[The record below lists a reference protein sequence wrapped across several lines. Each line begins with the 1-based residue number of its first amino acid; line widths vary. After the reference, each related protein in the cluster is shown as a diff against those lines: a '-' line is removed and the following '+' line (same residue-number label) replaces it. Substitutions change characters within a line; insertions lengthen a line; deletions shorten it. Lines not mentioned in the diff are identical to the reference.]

1 MKLRILLL
9 SLVPALFVCD
19 ANGASRRHP
28 TNNTP
33 VRATLAD
40 GQILMGEV
48 QTRSLSLI
56 SGSGTLEIP
65 LADVGEVV
73 PATGG
78 QLGEAE
84 GRVNVWLRNG
94 SELRGTWADPK
105 LAMSIQVGGAEVPLD
120 LPMND
125 LARFQL
131 QGNARW
137 PGGPVY
143 RMKTRF
149 GDDFLVDPSK
159 TQLILQNELGTF
171 APMLSEC
178 AYVAPVDD
186 PQGLWRVQL
195 QTGTVLLGH
204 LKDDKVTVAL
214 PMGPTEVSVPLD
226 SFVSLKI
233 ERWSPVATRTPM
245 SGSPVQAYE
254 QQASGTGSGVMAGL
268 PVDASTGYYDRTVEQ
283 APPAPMTVETA
294 EVVRTEASGWRNSPS
309 RARPS
314 AMAPAAA
321 PAEDEAALAPE
332 VSDWFDSSSLAETK
346 KAQE

>member
-9 SLVPALFVCD
+9 AFTPALFVCD
-19 ANGASRRHP
+19 ANGASRRAP

-48 QTRSLSLI
+48 QTRTLSLI

-84 GRVNVWLRNG
+84 GRVDVWLRNG
-94 SELRGTWADPK
+94 SELRGTWANPK
-105 LAMSIQVGGAEVPLD
+105 LAMSIQVGGSQVPLD
-120 LPMND
+120 LPMNE

-149 GDDFLVDPSK
+149 GDDFLVDPAK
-159 TQLILQNELGTF
+159 TQLVLENDLGTF
-171 APMLSEC
+171 SPMLSEC

-214 PMGPTEVSVPLD
+214 PMGPSEVSVPLD

-233 ERWSPVATRTPM
+233 ERWSPVATRTPV
-245 SGSPVQAYE
+245 SNVYPQERPVQDL
-254 QQASGTGSGVMAGL
+254 SPGVMAGL
-268 PVDASTGYYDRTVEQ
+268 PVDPQSGYYDRTVQAAPTQVYTEQ
-283 APPAPMTVETA
+283 A
-294 EVVRTEASGWRNSPS
+294 EVVRGESSSLRMPS

-314 AMAPAAA
+314 MAA
-321 PAEDEAALAPE
+321 PAPVAVEDEAAPAAE
-332 VSDWFDSSSLAETK
+332 EWFDSSSLAETK

>member
-1 MKLRILLL
+1 ML
-9 SLVPALFVCD
+9 STLLFVCTAD
-19 ANGASRRHP
+19 AASQRP
-28 TNNTP
+28 KSGDTP

-48 QTRSLSLI
+48 HTRTLRLI
-56 SGSGTLEIP
+56 SGTGTVDIP

-73 PATGG
+73 PASGD

-105 LAMSIQVGGAEVPLD
+105 LAMSILVGGTEIPID
-120 LPMND
+120 LPMNE
-125 LARFQL
+125 LSRFQL

-143 RMKTRF
+143 RMRTRF
-149 GDDFLVDPSK
+149 GDDFLVDPAR
-159 TQLILQNELGTF
+159 THLVLENELGTF
-171 APMLSEC
+171 SPMLSEC

-204 LKDDKVTVAL
+204 LQDDKVTVAL
-214 PMGPTEVSVPLD
+214 PMGPAEMSVPLD
-226 SFVSLKI
+226 QFVSLKI
-233 ERWSPVATRTPM
+233 ESWRPV
-245 SGSPVQAYE
+245 
-254 QQASGTGSGVMAGL
+254 
-268 PVDASTGYYDRTVEQ
+268 
-283 APPAPMTVETA
+283 
-294 EVVRTEASGWRNSPS
+294 
-309 RARPS
+309 
-314 AMAPAAA
+314 AAA
-321 PAEDEAALAPE
+321 PVENGRFNGYGGGSTADREAVAYPPPSEVVYAAPVVTEEADDGWFSSARSRPARAAEPEPSPTPAAE
-332 VSDWFDSSSLAETK
+332 WFDSAELAETK

>member
-9 SLVPALFVCD
+9 SMVPALFVCD
-19 ANGASRRHP
+19 ANGASRRPP

-48 QTRSLSLI
+48 QTRTLSLI

-84 GRVNVWLRNG
+84 GRVDVWLRNG
-94 SELRGTWADPK
+94 SELRGTWANPK
-105 LAMSIQVGGAEVPLD
+105 LAMSIQVGGSEVPLD
-120 LPMND
+120 LPMNE

-149 GDDFLVDPSK
+149 GDDFLVDPAK
-159 TQLILQNELGTF
+159 TQLILENDLGTF
-171 APMLSEC
+171 SPMLSEC

-195 QTGTVLLGH
+195 QTGTVLLGR

-214 PMGPTEVSVPLD
+214 PMGPSEVSVPLD

-233 ERWSPVATRTPM
+233 ERWSPVATRTPTAA
-245 SGSPVQAYE
+245 PPQEREVVQ
-254 QQASGTGSGVMAGL
+254 QMTPGGLAGL
-268 PVDASTGYYDRTVEQ
+268 PVDPQSGYYDRTVEAQ
-283 APPAPMTVETA
+283 PMPAYAETA
-294 EVVRTEASGWRNSPS
+294 EVVRGESAGRRMPS
-309 RARPS
+309 RNQ
-314 AMAPAAA
+314 PALAA
-321 PAEDEAALAPE
+321 PAPSVAEDESAAPTTAE
-332 VSDWFDSSSLAETK
+332 WFDSSAMAESK